1 MDEPNNPDQYY
12 IYHGY
17 TTHEGKYGYAKIKK
31 WNDADGFKHEK
42 ILAFVV
48 EDHER
53 LSDQTNT

>member
-17 TTHEGKYGYAKIKK
+17 ITHEGKYGYAKIKK
-31 WNDADGFKHEK
+31 WNDADGFEHEK

-48 EDHER
+48 ENHER
-53 LSDQTNT
+53 LPD